1 MKSWTEIIAALVLG
15 FGNLVFLTIQGPL
28 VGALSGLIVGI
39 FFSAPILHT
48 LSAFGVDGVTM
59 WQLGA
64 TLGFVGVFFKAVI
77 AKVESDV

>member
-1 MKSWTEIIAALVLG
+1 MKSWTETLATLTVG
-15 FGNLVFLTIQGPL
+15 FGALLMLIILGPL

-39 FFSAPILHT
+39 FFSTPILNT

-64 TLGFVGVFFKAVI
+64 TLGFVGGFFKAVVTNGG
-77 AKVESDV
+77 K

>member
-1 MKSWTEIIAALVLG
+1 MKSWTKIITTLVLG
-15 FGNLVFLTIQGPL
+15 FGALLMAIILGPL

-39 FFSAPILHT
+39 FFSTPILHT

-64 TLGFVGVFFKAVI
+64 TLGFVGAFFKAVV
-77 AKVESDV
+77 AKGDK